1 MGRLAGQFDRF
12 PLLLKFL
19 DAKEVLSVQVHPSDD
34 QEQYI
39 PKGDTGKTEA
49 WVVLE
54 AGKKALIYAGLKKG
68 TDEAHVRKALDEHK
82 VADYL
87 HSFTPKPGDGVFIHS
102 GAVHTLADVV
112 VFEVQENSDTTY
124 RLYDWDRIDAKTG
137 KPRELDIDK
146 AIACIDFSLTDIGPV
161 KPDAVE
167 TMQVVRE
174 ELFNNEH
181 FIVWRLNTDKQFTV
195 GAEDLP
201 RILVCIDG
209 KGDIAFDGTN
219 YGIKK
224 GDVVLLPAELGV
236 MDCIPQGKINLLEIA
251 IPES

>member
-1 MGRLAGQFDRF
+1 M
-12 PLLLKFL
+12 
-19 DAKEVLSVQVHPSDD
+19 
-34 QEQYI
+34 
-39 PKGDTGKTEA
+39 
-49 WVVLE
+49 
-54 AGKKALIYAGLKKG
+54 
-68 TDEAHVRKALDEHK
+68 
-82 VADYL
+82 
-87 HSFTPKPGDGVFIHS
+87 
-102 GAVHTLADVV
+102 
-112 VFEVQENSDTTY
+112 
-124 RLYDWDRIDAKTG
+124 
-137 KPRELDIDK
+137 
-146 AIACIDFSLTDIGPV
+146 
-161 KPDAVE
+161 
-167 TMQVVRE
+167 RE